1 MQTRNLILSAT
12 TMALAMGLSAPVHA
26 DAVADFYKGRQI
38 SFTHTGGAAGGF
50 AVYTRILADHI
61 AKHIPGNPNIIVQFK
76 RGGGG
81 MVGMNYMYNAAAKDG
96 SYFLMPLPG
105 VEAQPFLYP
114 KKVKFD
120 ITKTQWVGNVTQMQ
134 SFITVRPD
142 IGLKSWEDAKN
153 KVVRLSASGKGS
165 ETYIM
170 PMLMNAVLGTKFKVI
185 TGYKG
190 IMKATLAMENG
201 ESDGRG
207 GGWTA
212 NMRPA
217 WFKSTPHKVQL
228 LVQSGA
234 ASVKQLY
241 PGQAMPSNV
250 PLLMDLAKSEDDKA
264 LLGLVTRVLARAVA
278 APPGVP
284 KARIDAVRAAFDK
297 TMKDPAYLADM
308 KKRKMAIENPMSGVE
323 VATYING
330 VASTPKRIVDRYIA
344 AVKQ

>member
-1 MQTRNLILSAT
+1 MRLKPLILCTTALTMSAGFST
-12 TMALAMGLSAPVHA
+12 PAAA
-26 DAVADFYKGRQI
+26 DSVADFYKGKQI
-38 SFTHTGGAAGGF
+38 SITHTGGAGGGF
-50 AVYTRILADHI
+50 AIYTRVLAKHI
-61 AKHIPGNPNIIVQFK
+61 VKHIPGQPTAIVQFK

-96 SYFLMPLPG
+96 TYFLMPLPG

-120 ITKTQWVGNVTQMQ
+120 ITKTQWVGNITQMQ
-134 SFITVRPD
+134 SYISVRPD
-142 IGLKSWEDAKN
+142 LGLKSWEDAKSR
-153 KVVRLSASGKGS
+153 VVRLSASGKGS

-170 PMLMNAVLGTKFKVI
+170 PMLMNEVLGTKFKVI

-190 IMKATLAMENG
+190 IMKATIAMENG

-217 WFKSTPHKVQL
+217 WFKATPNKVQL

-234 ASVKQLY
+234 QPAKMLY
-241 PGQAMPSNV
+241 PGQPSPPNV
-250 PLLMDLAKSEDDKA
+250 PLLKDLATNEDDRR

-284 KARIDAVRAAFDK
+284 KARIDAIRAAFDK
-297 TMKDPAYLADM
+297 TIKDPAYLAEM
-308 KKRKMAIENPMSGVE
+308 NKRKMAIENPMNGQE
-323 VATYING
+323 VTTYIYG
-330 VASTPKRIVDRYIA
+330 IASTPKHIVDRYVA
-344 AVKQ
+344 AVKN

>member
-1 MQTRNLILSAT
+1 MKAQSIILGAT
-12 TMALAMGLSAPVHA
+12 ALALSTGLSAPAAA
-26 DAVADFYKGRQI
+26 DAIADFYKGRQV
-38 SFTHTGGAAGGF
+38 SLTHTGGAGGGF
-50 AVYTRILADHI
+50 AVYTRVLAKHI

-81 MVGMNYMYNAAAKDG
+81 MVGMNYMYNAAARDG

-134 SFITVRPD
+134 SYISVRPD
-142 IGLKSWEDAKN
+142 LGLKSWEDAK
-153 KVVRLSASGKGS
+153 KRVVRLSASGKGS

-190 IMKATLAMENG
+190 IMKATLAMEKG
-201 ESDGRG
+201 ESDGRA

-212 NMRPA
+212 NMRPN
-217 WFKSTPHKVQL
+217 WFKSTPNKVQL
-228 LVQSGA
+228 IVQSGA
-234 ASVKQLY
+234 QPARMLY
-241 PGQAMPSNV
+241 PGQVSPPNI
-250 PLLMDLAKSEDDKA
+250 PLLKDLAKNDDDRR

-284 KARIDAVRAAFDK
+284 KARIDAVRVAFDK
-297 TMKDPAYLADM
+297 TLKDPAYLAEM
-308 KKRKMAIENPMSGVE
+308 NRRKMAIENPMNGQQVS
-323 VATYING
+323 TYING
-330 VASTPKRIVDRYIA
+330 IASTPKRIVDRYIA
-344 AVKQ
+344 AVRN